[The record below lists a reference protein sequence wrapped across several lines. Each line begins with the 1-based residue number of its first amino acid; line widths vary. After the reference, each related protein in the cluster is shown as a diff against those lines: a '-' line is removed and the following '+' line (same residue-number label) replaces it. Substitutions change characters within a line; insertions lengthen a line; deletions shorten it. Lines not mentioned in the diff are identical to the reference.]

1 MTGFELK
8 PHPTIPRAEVIC
20 TCGSK
25 LGPHGHQQ
33 RSFKKP
39 LACIHATNS
48 TSWDTV
54 QLLTP
59 GAVLSHC
66 CQFGSGVMDQ

>member
-20 TCGSK
+20 PCCSQ

-33 RSFKKP
+33 RALRTS
-39 LACIHATNS
+39 LAFIHAISNIS
-48 TSWDTV
+48 
-54 QLLTP
+54 
-59 GAVLSHC
+59 
-66 CQFGSGVMDQ
+66 